1 LEWATGFF
9 FLQREFTWWKK
20 GGDGT
25 AEPVL
30 FCGGG
35 PGVGKTYFRYEWQL
49 LLNPVAILNSSNHSS
64 LVIDTLCDGV
74 DAENMAVACVY
85 CDFHARDEQSTTR
98 LFGCC

>member
-1 LEWATGFF
+1 MATELLSLSYFVVGVLALER
-9 FLQREFTWWKK
+9 LI
-20 GGDGT
+20 
-25 AEPVL
+25 
-30 FCGGG
+30 
-35 PGVGKTYFRYEWQL
+35 FRYEWQL